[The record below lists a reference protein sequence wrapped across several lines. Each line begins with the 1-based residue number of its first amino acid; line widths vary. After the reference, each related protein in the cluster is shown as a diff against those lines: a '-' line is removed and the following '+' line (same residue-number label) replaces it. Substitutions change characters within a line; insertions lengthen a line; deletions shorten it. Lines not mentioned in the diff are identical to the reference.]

1 MFFFLSLIWLIYD
14 LIRYHHVL
22 KSHYLDSKW
31 NWHIDRV
38 VYTLVKH
45 LEPHF
50 RSRHARQ
57 TIGFE
62 GPDLAA
68 ARRAEIRAS
77 ARDMALDSVLNFDSS
92 HFHVASQSHPGEFY
106 AIDLIESICDCPD
119 FPRIRFCKHIA
130 AVYLHFPHLSPGES
144 TAPVASEH
152 APPTSTQ
159 PERAPTSSYDAL
171 RALTQESTHLLQN
184 LASETETMDRTA
196 DCSAMVEA
204 ACSIKYS
211 LEAANASLQ
220 GTRALPEKDVIAPN
234 QKTWSETAVR
244 MGVKPPRKRK
254 CLPEERGLTAQSIGV
269 PKSKKRTNR
278 ETNRER
284 PNKRTKPEALSASAD
299 EPSATPNGAPFP
311 LTPPSAGV
319 PPSPSAHV
327 PSPASSAPLAL
338 SAAANATPFSFGL
351 PSASAPPPAFPS
363 APLTFNF
370 GSASAV
376 PVFPPT
382 ASVPAPSIPY
392 AYPFPPVSQGTRRT

>member
-184 LASETETMDRTA
+184 LASETETM
-196 DCSAMVEA
+196 CYE
-204 ACSIKYS
+204 
-211 LEAANASLQ
+211 
-220 GTRALPEKDVIAPN
+220 
-234 QKTWSETAVR
+234 
-244 MGVKPPRKRK
+244 RK
-254 CLPEERGLTAQSIGV
+254 V
-269 PKSKKRTNR
+269 
-278 ETNRER
+278 
-284 PNKRTKPEALSASAD
+284 
-299 EPSATPNGAPFP
+299 
-311 LTPPSAGV
+311 
-319 PPSPSAHV
+319 
-327 PSPASSAPLAL
+327 
-338 SAAANATPFSFGL
+338 FSFL
-351 PSASAPPPAFPS
+351 MF
-363 APLTFNF
+363 LTHVLMTR
-370 GSASAV
+370 SYLLACLCTITKTRLLMIQSL
-376 PVFPPT
+376 T
-382 ASVPAPSIPY
+382 DTYSD
-392 AYPFPPVSQGTRRT
+392 AY